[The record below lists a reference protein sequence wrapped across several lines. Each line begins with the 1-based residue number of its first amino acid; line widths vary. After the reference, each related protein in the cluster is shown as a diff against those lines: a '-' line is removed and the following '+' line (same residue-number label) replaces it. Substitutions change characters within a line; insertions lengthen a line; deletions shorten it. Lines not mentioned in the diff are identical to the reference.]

1 MVQMSSAVAPVT
13 KLRRSS
19 NGIVSISLHRLTV
32 RAPLPKC
39 LDEVFK
45 HRSDAALTVFALL
58 A

>member
-13 KLRRSS
+13 KLRRSN

-39 LDEVFK
+39 LDEVFQ
-45 HRSDAALTVFALL
+45 HGSDPSLAILALFT
-58 A
+58 